1 MRKIMNSL
9 KKSNIGYF
17 KRISLFFLL
26 SLLLI
31 GCIQHVP
38 GIEGEWILNN
48 GSVMVISKD
57 EFYWYQDNTK
67 ESYYHATSPTVLTQE
82 DALEAIQAPE
92 SNKASLLEKHIYYY
106 KMNYDTFILNGE
118 NYSSSLSKQS
128 SEFAFQ
134 MNGINSLSIVNLNTN
149 EEFSATRLEG

>member
-1 MRKIMNSL
+1 MYSL

-17 KRISLFFLL
+17 KRISIFFLV
-26 SLLLI
+26 SLLLL

-48 GSVMVISKD
+48 GSIMVISED
-57 EFYWYQDNTK
+57 DFYWYQDNTK
-67 ESYYHATSPTVLTQE
+67 ESYYHATSPTALTQE
-82 DALEAIQAPE
+82 DALEAIRVPE
-92 SNKASLLEKHIYYY
+92 SNKASLLEKHVYYY

-149 EEFSATRLEG
+149 EEFSAKRLEG

>member
-1 MRKIMNSL
+1 MNSL

-48 GSVMVISKD
+48 GSVMVISED

-67 ESYYHATSPTVLTQE
+67 ERYYHATSPTVLTQE
-82 DALEAIQAPE
+82 DIII
-92 SNKASLLEKHIYYY
+92 K
-106 KMNYDTFILNGE
+106 
-118 NYSSSLSKQS
+118 
-128 SEFAFQ
+128 
-134 MNGINSLSIVNLNTN
+134 
-149 EEFSATRLEG
+149 

>member
-9 KKSNIGYF
+9 KKLNIGYF

-31 GCIQHVP
+31 GCTQHVP

-48 GSVMVISKD
+48 GSVMVISED
-57 EFYWYQDNTK
+57 DFYWYQDNTK
-67 ESYYHATSPTVLTQE
+67 ESYYHATSPTALTQE
-82 DALEAIQAPE
+82 DALEAIRVPE
-92 SNKASLLEKHIYYY
+92 SNKISLLEKHIYYY